1 MHEAAGEDIHGAIH
15 MGLASVR
22 VEGEDT
28 GGVAEQQA
36 VERPEHRA
44 IGFRHGEVHRALEHE
59 RAGAGQL
66 ESAR

>member
-1 MHEAAGEDIHGAIH
+1 